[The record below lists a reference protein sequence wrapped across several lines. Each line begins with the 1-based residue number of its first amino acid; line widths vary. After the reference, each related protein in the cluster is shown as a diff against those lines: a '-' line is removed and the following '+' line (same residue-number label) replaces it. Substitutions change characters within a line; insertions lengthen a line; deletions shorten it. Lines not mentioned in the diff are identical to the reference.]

1 MSFIGGFL
9 VGAIVSF
16 IVIAV
21 KYQHLKDGF
30 ECVIAKLHTV
40 LVACYWNPN
49 INEIKQT
56 IRKYWDAE
64 STKTT
69 KTLPNNHI
77 PR

>member
-1 MSFIGGFL
+1 MFIIGFL
-9 VGAIVSF
+9 LGAIVSF

-30 ECVIAKLHTV
+30 ECVITKLHTV
-40 LVACYWNPN
+40 LVTCYWNPN

-56 IRKYWDAE
+56 IKEYWDDNK
-64 STKTT
+64 TKTA
-69 KTLPNNHI
+69 KTLSNNHI

>member
-30 ECVIAKLHTV
+30 ECVIVKLHTV
-40 LVACYWNPN
+40 LVTCYWNPN

-56 IRKYWDAE
+56 IREYWDAE
-64 STKTT
+64 STETT
-69 KTLPNNHI
+69 KTLPSNHI